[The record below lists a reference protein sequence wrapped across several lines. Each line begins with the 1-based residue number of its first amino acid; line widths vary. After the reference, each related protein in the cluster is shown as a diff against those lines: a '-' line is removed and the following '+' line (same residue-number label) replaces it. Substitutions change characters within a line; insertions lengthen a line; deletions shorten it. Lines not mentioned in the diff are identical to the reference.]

1 MNTNERID
9 CLKCK
14 HYFITW
20 EPSAP
25 KGCRAFG
32 FKTSVLP
39 SIMVFRSSGKPCMHF
54 ETKENHKK

>member
-9 CLKCK
+9 CTKCK

-32 FKTSVLP
+32 FKTSVMP
-39 SIMVFRSSGKPCMHF
+39 SLMVLRSSGKPCMHF
-54 ETKENHKK
+54 ELKENRQK